1 MSVNR
6 FYAPFHHGL
15 QDLWLDYS
23 ETHHLLHVK
32 RVSVGDMIVLFN
44 GLGDECDARIVEVKS
59 GRAKVEI
66 GRIKAIS
73 REGDVAIDIAFA
85 IPKGRYSQFL
95 VQKCTELGVQRLIP
109 THFERSVVRIKAGA
123 SDKIEKWKRVVI
135 EASKQ
140 SGRNIITEITAVS
153 EFDTV
158 LKRVGD
164 YDLSLVACS
173 QSETNNFK
181 NVLQEHQKI
190 HSIIG
195 FIGPEGGFTTREMH
209 LARDAGCQFVN
220 LGKQILRVETAAIA
234 VSSILSYHYRN

>member
-6 FYAPFHHGL
+6 FYAPFHVGL
-15 QDLWLDYS
+15 QDVWLDYS

-32 RVSVGDMIVLFN
+32 RVGYGDMIILFN
-44 GLGDECDARIVEVKS
+44 GLGDECDAKIVEVKR

-73 REGDVAIDIAFA
+73 REGSVAIDVAFA

-109 THFERSVVRIKAGA
+109 THFERSTVRIKAGC

-135 EASKQ
+135 ETSKQ
-140 SGRNIITEITAVS
+140 CGRNIVTEITAVS
-153 EFDTV
+153 DFDTI

-164 YDLSLVACS
+164 YDLSLFACS

-181 NVLQEHQKI
+181 NILQEHQKI
-190 HSIIG
+190 HNIIG
-195 FIGPEGGFTTREMH
+195 FIGPEGGFTPREMSM
-209 LARDAGCQFVN
+209 ARDAGCQFVN

-234 VSSILSYHYRN
+234 ISSILAYHYLH